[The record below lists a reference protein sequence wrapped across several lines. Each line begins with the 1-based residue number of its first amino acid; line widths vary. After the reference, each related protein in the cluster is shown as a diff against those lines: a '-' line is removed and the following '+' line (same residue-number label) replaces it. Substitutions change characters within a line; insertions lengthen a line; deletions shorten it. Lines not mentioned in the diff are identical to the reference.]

1 MEKIKADCIVIG
13 GGVAGLSIAR
23 KISHDIKDIFLI
35 EKEQFIGNEISSRNS
50 EVIHA
55 GIYYKPDS
63 LKNKLILKGK
73 KLLYEY
79 LEAKKI
85 PYNRCG
91 KYIVASTKEE
101 IKRINAIKNNAEKSG
116 LDDLYFDTINFKK
129 LYPFIKTEEAIFSPS
144 TGIFDSHS
152 FMLNLKMDFERN
164 GGHILLNNELL
175 EINHC
180 DNLLQLLIYDKNL
193 KMNYIVETKMVYNCA
208 GLSSIKIYDMFP
220 GNQSIYI
227 DRYVKGEY
235 YNYHG
240 KEMINN
246 LIYPIPTK
254 DSLGIHVTLDMGR
267 GIRFGPSAFEI
278 NSIDYKIEEKNKY
291 NFVNNIKKYWPEID
305 ESMLEPSYAG
315 IRPKI
320 KGFDDYQIINSQIND
335 SKMFSILGYESPG
348 LTASLGLADYIHDL
362 MKEI

>member
-1 MEKIKADCIVIG
+1 
-13 GGVAGLSIAR
+13 
-23 KISHDIKDIFLI
+23 
-35 EKEQFIGNEISSRNS
+35 
-50 EVIHA
+50 
-55 GIYYKPDS
+55 
-63 LKNKLILKGK
+63 
-73 KLLYEY
+73 
-79 LEAKKI
+79 
-85 PYNRCG
+85 
-91 KYIVASTKEE
+91 
-101 IKRINAIKNNAEKSG
+101 
-116 LDDLYFDTINFKK
+116 
-129 LYPFIKTEEAIFSPS
+129 
-144 TGIFDSHS
+144 
-152 FMLNLKMDFERN
+152 
-164 GGHILLNNELL
+164 
-175 EINHC
+175 
-180 DNLLQLLIYDKNL
+180 
-193 KMNYIVETKMVYNCA
+193 MVYNCA